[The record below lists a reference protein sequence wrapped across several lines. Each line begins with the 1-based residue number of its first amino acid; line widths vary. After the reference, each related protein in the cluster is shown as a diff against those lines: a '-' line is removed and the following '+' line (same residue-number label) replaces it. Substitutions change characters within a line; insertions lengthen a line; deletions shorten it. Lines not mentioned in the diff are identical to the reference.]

1 MNEKSDEELTAGL
14 MGIAGPRADVPA
26 DVESRVY
33 ERVLDEWA
41 DENQKT
47 AGKNIYKSVERS
59 WIWGLTRK
67 RLMQWAAP
75 VLVATSVAVIAINL
89 SETEPVVVPAV
100 GSVARLVGFEVD
112 ESLANGQRI
121 YPGEMLST
129 GDDQGISILLARN
142 ESLRLGQNTR
152 LQIEGKNQFTLLEG
166 RIYADTGQFMYRN
179 SGLSIVAGSATVTDV
194 GTQFSVALDGVLL
207 DVGVREGRV
216 DIGSG
221 AGVAVA
227 VAGERLRIDEKGGV
241 RKEAL
246 QPDASYWQWASDL
259 APNYDMEK
267 KSLMDFLGWA
277 ARETG
282 LQLVFESDELRMAA
296 MRTDLH
302 GPISDLKPQEAM
314 VAVMATTSFRYR
326 IESGTIYIER

>member
-1 MNEKSDEELTAGL
+1 MNDKSDEELTAGL
-14 MGIAGPRADVPA
+14 MRIAGPRADVPA

-33 ERVLDEWA
+33 ERVLDEWT
-41 DENQKT
+41 DENQK
-47 AGKNIYKSVERS
+47 AVGENVYKTVARS
-59 WIWGLTRK
+59 WKWGLTRK
-67 RLMQWAAP
+67 RLVQWLAP
-75 VLVATSVAVIAINL
+75 ILVTASVAFIAINL
-89 SETEPVVVPAV
+89 SETEPVAVPAI
-100 GSVARLVGFEVD
+100 GSVARLAGFETD
-112 ESLANGQRI
+112 DSLESGQQLFQ
-121 YPGEMLST
+121 GMALST

-142 ESLRLGQNTR
+142 ESLRLGQNSR
-152 LQIEGKNQFTLLEG
+152 LQIDGKNQFTLLEG

-179 SGLSIVAGSATVTDV
+179 SGLSIVAGSATITDV
-194 GTQFSVALDGVLL
+194 GTQFSVALDGALL

-216 DIGSG
+216 DIAGG

-227 VAGERLRIDEKGGV
+227 VAGERLRVDEKGNTH
-241 RKEAL
+241 KEAL
-246 QPDASYWQWASDL
+246 RPDAAYWQWASDL
-259 APNYDMEK
+259 APSYDMER

-282 LQLVFESDELRMAA
+282 MQLVFESDELRMTA

-302 GPISDLKPQEAM
+302 GPISDLKPEEAM